1 MKSPALETT
10 ADNLPIL
17 IVDKLGLV
25 GKAIADNLETQ
36 QPVFFASG
44 RNGEVL
50 EEKNKNIVFLKYP
63 QNKNK
68 IPSIP
73 NLSYAYFFIVWNG
86 EKEILESLSEF
97 IKKSKEE
104 KAKFIFIT
112 NLFTAKETLIK
123 KIKSAHPDGKII
135 ILGDLFGKPVSVK
148 THSPINKIIYQAF
161 LNKKIRLE
169 NAGLGRLYPVFFED
183 AIKIL
188 LEIVLN
194 EKKESPGVY
203 FLFPRHP
210 STQLSFSRIL
220 QKIDPLIAVDFSN
233 KVPGEEPV
241 IPGEG
246 NYALS
251 ENYSLRGKIDQL
263 LEELDISEDI
273 DEGKIINSSERMTTS
288 SGKNN
293 GDKKRKRNIFLP
305 FIIFI
310 LLAIFL
316 PVITTAVF
324 SLLGVKLLSDAKD
337 NLEKG
342 KYELAYKDILLSQKS
357 FNFAETSSSLLVS
370 EAKLIGKENDAR
382 SVVLNI
388 QTGKD
393 VSAAA
398 GFSLNA
404 LLKFEGTFLGKSL
417 NPKDDFVDGLNNLK
431 DALRIFQKM
440 QSKNPDNGIEKKLFS
455 IINSYN
461 SSIKI
466 VANTADVLPVLFGF
480 DNKKTYLVLFQN
492 NMELRPGGGFIG
504 SYGILNLDKGKV
516 ESFNLHD
523 VYDADGQLKGHI
535 EPPFAIRRYIP
546 LVHLYLRDSNFD
558 VDFSNSASASA
569 YMLNQEKGQIV
580 DGVIFLYYSFF

>member
-404 LLKFEGTFLGKSL
+404 LLKFEGTFLG
-417 NPKDDFVDGLNNLK
+417 
-431 DALRIFQKM
+431 
-440 QSKNPDNGIEKKLFS
+440 
-455 IINSYN
+455 
-461 SSIKI
+461 
-466 VANTADVLPVLFGF
+466 
-480 DNKKTYLVLFQN
+480 
-492 NMELRPGGGFIG
+492 
-504 SYGILNLDKGKV
+504 
-516 ESFNLHD
+516 
-523 VYDADGQLKGHI
+523 
-535 EPPFAIRRYIP
+535 
-546 LVHLYLRDSNFD
+546 
-558 VDFSNSASASA
+558 
-569 YMLNQEKGQIV
+569 
-580 DGVIFLYYSFF
+580 